1 VALAPRLGPLL
12 ARRLPDAAARPAAGA
27 PRRGDREQEGG
38 HKRRGTGRKAARND
52 EGGHD
57 ASFEADGSARSEATR
72 AWGLSWLVAFP
83 TLLLVLPLVRRA
95 VARIVAP
102 L

>member
-1 VALAPRLGPLL
+1 MPETTQVIRIESRKAVTSGAVR
-12 ARRLPDAAARPAAGA
+12 AG
-27 PRRGDREQEGG
+27 R
-38 HKRRGTGRKAARND
+38 RRGTMR
-52 EGGHD
+52 E
-57 ASFEADGSARSEATR
+57 
-72 AWGLSWLVAFP
+72 GLSWLVAFP